1 MRNKTEHKSRISG
14 GTISRREFVREAG
27 ACTLAGS
34 SLILG
39 VACFERRQQPPPRME
54 TNIGD
59 FMKVPRTPHS
69 LPGPFPG
76 RVVRVRDP
84 RSLVEDRFDAAVIS
98 RMFEKGISGLTG
110 RNPAESFNLFFDR
123 NDVVG
128 IKVNPTGAPL
138 ISTRLELVDA
148 VAAWLVGNG
157 IPKQNIVIWDRF
169 DYELSDAGFT
179 GARFPGMQIEG
190 LQTMDQKGNRWR
202 DANGVH
208 LSAGNFDRNVFYRV
222 RGLSGKHVR
231 EYADDDS
238 YLNQNVF
245 NDDCSYFG
253 KLITRRLTKIVN
265 LGTYK
270 NTGSGVAMATK
281 NVGYGS
287 ICNTARLHDPLFFTV
302 CTEVLAAPVI
312 RDKLVLNVTD
322 GIRGQY
328 DGGPYGN
335 AEFLFANHS
344 LYFATDPFALD
355 MVCHREMVDKR
366 KEVGRPMNE
375 HPRYTD
381 YLHYAETLGLGIANS
396 NKIEIERIEA

>member
-1 MRNKTEHKSRISG
+1 MNKTGHKSMVPTG
-14 GTISRREFVREAG
+14 ALSRREFVRAAG
-27 ACTLAGS
+27 ACSLAGS

-39 VACFERRQQPPPRME
+39 VACFERGQQPASRME
-54 TNIGD
+54 TNIAD

-76 RVVRVRDP
+76 RVVKVRDP
-84 RSLVEDRFDAAVIS
+84 GSLVEDRFDAAVIS
-98 RMFEKGISGLTG
+98 RMVEKGICGLTG
-110 RNPAESFNLFFDR
+110 RDQAESFRLFFDR
-123 NDVVG
+123 DDVVG
-128 IKVNPTGAPL
+128 IKVNPTGAPV

-148 VAAWLVGNG
+148 VVAWLGRNG
-157 IPKQNIVIWDRF
+157 IPAQNIVIWDRF
-169 DYELSDAGFT
+169 DYELTDAGFT
-179 GARFPGMQIEG
+179 RARFPGMQVEG
-190 LQTMDQKGNRWR
+190 LQTMDQNGNRWR

-208 LSAGNFDRNVFYRV
+208 LSAGNFDRNVYYRV
-222 RGLSGKHVR
+222 KGLDGRSVR
-231 EYADDDS
+231 EYPDDDS

-253 KLITRRLTKIVN
+253 KLITQRLTKIIN

-270 NTGSGVAMATK
+270 NTGSGIAMATK
-281 NVGYGS
+281 NMGYGS

-312 RDKLVLNVTD
+312 RDKLVLNITD

-335 AEFLFANHS
+335 AQFIYPNHS

-355 MVCHREMVDKR
+355 MFCYRELVEKR

-375 HPRYTD
+375 NPRYTE
-381 YLHYAETLGLGIANS
+381 YLHYAETLGLGIAN
-396 NKIEIERIEA
+396 IEKMGVERIEA